1 MGKRINSIIEKLSA
15 YQARHSDN
23 AFTSNFIGVVIVAL
37 ITLVVAVV
45 LIPVIVNS
53 SAQAL
58 GDTNLT
64 KYPSLAPV
72 LSLISIVPLVFVAGV
87 IMIAVYMLLEKR
99 E

>member
-15 YQARHSDN
+15 YQVRHSDN

-58 GDTNLT
+58 GDVNLT
-64 KYPSLAPV
+64 KYPGLAPV
-72 LSLISIVPLVFVAGV
+72 QSLITIVPLVFVAGV